1 MPQPHQPTAQP
12 AQRVITPELI
22 RDALASIP
30 PDIDRDTWARIGMAV
45 KSELGDAGFDTWCQ
59 WSARAEGSD
68 PVDVRDTWKSVKA
81 GGRVRIGT
89 LFHIAKQHGFRFT
102 DAAPVQA
109 PVQPR
114 AAKVKATPS
123 AAEEQAAERAR
134 HLAAAEKAQALWAAG
149 IDADT
154 TPYLQRKGVHGY
166 GVRRLQDGST
176 LVPLRDADGFL
187 WGVQTIAPEPPAA
200 GSEKRFL
207 KNARKSGLW
216 HWIGTVQASAH
227 DADPVVWLVAEG
239 YATAATLHEATG
251 RPVAVAFDAGNLMA
265 VCRALLACNPAAR
278 LLICGDDDAGTEAR
292 KGFNP
297 GKAKAGKAARELG
310 MLAVFPAGLPD
321 GGSDF
326 NDLASYAGIDAV
338 RRITDPAVSAMIG
351 AKSVDAAGDGG
362 APARNAGRPPSGGS
376 GDGRGGRGSGP
387 APGADDEADPEPA
400 DRTPFRLDDAGV
412 WHVPRDAEGNEKRP
426 VWLCDPLHVTARTRA
441 DDANGWGY
449 LLEFKDPDGNA
460 KTWAMPSSMLS
471 GDGSEWASRLR
482 DMGLRMGTGTRT
494 RGLVAQYIDTR
505 NPATRVTCTDRVG
518 WHGSAYVLPS
528 RTMGAP
534 EDKRYVFQSESGMED
549 TFRRHGNLADWQR
562 SVAAPCVGN
571 SRFIFALCCAFAGPM
586 LRLAGM
592 ESGGF
597 HFRADSSKGKTSTLL
612 VAASV
617 WGRPSYMQRWRTT
630 TNALESIAV
639 QHCDGLLI
647 LDEFGQLDP
656 REAGDC
662 AYLLANGQEKGRA
675 TRNGQARKRRTWV
688 ELFLSSGEVSL
699 ADHIAAGGKQVR
711 AGQEVR
717 MADIPMDAGAGM
729 GGVEAL
735 NGHNGP
741 GDLVDAIV
749 GAAAAHYGSAGLA
762 WLEWACANHAAL
774 PSRLRELV
782 DQYRDDFVPEAS
794 SEQVRRVGGRFALV
808 AAAGELATEAGVTG
822 WRAGEALTGVRR
834 CFNAWLAARGHLDN
848 GEDATMMRQVR
859 RFLELNGE
867 GRFTWWHRAAD
878 DHSPKTLNR
887 AGFRRLI
894 GDDGKPIRSDVDHQ
908 REYGERMSVR
918 DGEHTQVEYVVLREV
933 FRREV
938 CQGFD
943 ADQVAKLLQRRGHLE
958 HEADRLTIKHRLP
971 GMGKAPCYHLKPTI
985 FDDDL

>member
-1 MPQPHQPTAQP
+1 
-12 AQRVITPELI
+12 
-22 RDALASIP
+22 
-30 PDIDRDTWARIGMAV
+30 MAV
-45 KSELGDAGFDTWCQ
+45 KSELGEAGFEPWCE
-59 WSARAEGSD
+59 WSAKAEGFNL
-68 PVDVRDTWKSVKA
+68 VDARDTWRSAKA
-81 GGRVRIGT
+81 SGRVRIGT

-102 DAAPVQA
+102 SASRAVQA
-109 PVQPR
+109 PVQRLAPSSEELAAQEAHER
-114 AAKVKATPS
+114 AA
-123 AAEEQAAERAR
+123 ELAR
-134 HLAAAEKAQALWAAG
+134 HEAAALKAQAKWQAAAETG
-149 IDADT
+149 HSD
-154 TPYLQRKGVHGY
+154 YLIRKGVTAH
-166 GVRRLQDGST
+166 GVRFLSDGSI
-176 LVPLRDADGFL
+176 LIPLCDETGKL
-187 WGVQTIAPEPPAA
+187 WNVQTILPTAPEDGP
-200 GSEKRFL
+200 EKRFL
-207 KNARKSGLW
+207 KNARKTGLW
-216 HWIGTVQASAH
+216 HWIGNPVGAS
-227 DADPVVWLVAEG
+227 VLLVAEG
-239 YATAATLHEATG
+239 YATAATLHEASG
-251 RPVAVAFDAGNLMA
+251 RPVAVAFDAGNLLH
-265 VCRALLACNPAAR
+265 VCRRLDELTQSAK
-278 LLICGDDDAGTEAR
+278 LLICGDDDRSTEAR

-297 GKAKAGKAARELG
+297 GKAKAGKAARELQTI
-310 MLAVFPAGLPD
+310 AVYPAGLED
-321 GGSDF
+321 VGSDF
-326 NDLASYAGIDAV
+326 NDLAKLKGLDAV
-338 RRITDPAVSAMIG
+338 RSIVEQGVAELLQVKR
-351 AKSVDAAGDGG
+351 VDQ
-362 APARNAGRPPSGGS
+362 PSGEAPTSSAGEVS
-376 GDGRGGRGSGP
+376 SGAACGGGGGGDGRDGRMPGNAAGP
-387 APGADDEADPEPA
+387 EQEPYE
-400 DRTPFRLDDAGV
+400 RTPFRLDDNGV
-412 WHVPRDAEGNEKRP
+412 WHVSRDAEGNEKRP

-449 LLEFKDPDGNA
+449 LLEFKDPDHNN

-482 DMGLRMGTGTRT
+482 DMGLRMATGTRT

-505 NPATRVTCTDRVG
+505 NPMARVTCTDRVG

-534 EDKRYVFQSESGMED
+534 EDKRYVFQSEGSMED
-549 TFRRHGNLADWQR
+549 TFRRHGGLADWQR
-562 SVAAPCVGN
+562 TVAALCVGN
-571 SRFIFALCCAFAGPM
+571 SRFIFSLCCAFAGPM

-675 TRNGQARKRRTWV
+675 TRTGQARKRRTWV

-741 GDLVDAIV
+741 GELVDAIV
-749 GAAAAHYGSAGLA
+749 NAAATHYGSAGLA
-762 WLEWACANHAAL
+762 WLEWACDNHAAL
-774 PSRLRELV
+774 PSRLRQLV
-782 DQYRDDFVPEAS
+782 DQYRDEFVPEAS

-808 AAAGELATEAGVTG
+808 AAAGELATEANVTG
-822 WRAGEALTGVRR
+822 WNAGEALRGVHG
-834 CFNAWLAARGHLDN
+834 CFNAWLAARGHFDN

-894 GDDGKPIRSDVDHQ
+894 GDDGKPIRSESDHQ
-908 REYGERMSVR
+908 REYGERMSTR
-918 DGEHTQVEYVVLREV
+918 DGEQTQVEYIVLREV

-971 GMGKAPCYHLKPTI
+971 GMGKAPCYHLKPSI